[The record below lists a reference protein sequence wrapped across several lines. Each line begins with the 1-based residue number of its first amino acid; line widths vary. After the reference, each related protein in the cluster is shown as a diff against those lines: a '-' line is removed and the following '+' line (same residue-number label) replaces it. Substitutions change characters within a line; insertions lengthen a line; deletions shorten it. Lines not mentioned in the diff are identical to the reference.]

1 MPELK
6 RILFPVDF
14 SDRCHGAARHAA
26 LLAGHFN
33 AELVLLHVVETPLT
47 RPGELDFGVLAFE
60 ADLEAR
66 TSRARNLLAAF
77 TERGF
82 ESLEVAREVT
92 SGDAA
97 RTIVRWA
104 DELSVDL
111 IMMPT
116 HGYGVFRRFVLGS
129 VTAKVLHD
137 AHCPVWTGVHMERA
151 AAGEGPVSYR
161 HVICAVDLTSACD
174 RPLRAAA
181 AFAKSFGGELT
192 IVHAV
197 PGSEAVPERF
207 MDRELRRDLVQ
218 DARERVSALLSAV
231 DITDAALIIEG
242 GEPAKV
248 IQEAVLHAHGDLLV
262 IGRGDHSGA
271 GRLRTHAYAI
281 IRESPCPVISI

>member
-1 MPELK
+1 MRELK

-14 SDRCHGAARHAA
+14 SDRCRGAARHVAV
-26 LLAGHFN
+26 LARHFN
-33 AELVLLHVVETPLT
+33 SDLALLHVVETPLT

-66 TSRARNLLAAF
+66 TNRARELLAAF
-77 TERGF
+77 DEPGF
-82 ESLEVAREVT
+82 ESLRVRREVT

-97 RTIVRWA
+97 RTIVRSA
-104 DELSVDL
+104 DEHSADL

-151 AAGEGPVSYR
+151 AGGEEPPSYR
-161 HVICAVDLTSACD
+161 RLICAVDLASAYD
-174 RPLRAAA
+174 RPLRAAI
-181 AFAKSFGGELT
+181 AFAESFGAEVT
-192 IVHAV
+192 FVHAV
-197 PGSEAVPERF
+197 PGAEAVPERF
-207 MDRELRRDLVQ
+207 MDRELRLDLMR
-218 DARERVSALLSAV
+218 DARERVSALLNQAGT
-231 DITDAALIIEG
+231 TDANIVIEA

-248 IQEAVLHAHGDLLV
+248 IRSAAMQPPADLV
-262 IGRGDHSGA
+262 FIGRSEHSGP

-281 IRESPCPVISI
+281 IRESPCPVISV